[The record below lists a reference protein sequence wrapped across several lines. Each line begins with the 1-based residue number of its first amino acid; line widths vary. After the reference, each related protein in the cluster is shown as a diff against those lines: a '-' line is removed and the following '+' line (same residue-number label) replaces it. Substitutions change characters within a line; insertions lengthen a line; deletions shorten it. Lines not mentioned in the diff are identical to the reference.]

1 MLEYSASWTLTIVLL
16 VSVEIGIFY
25 VILDNISVRKRNGTF
40 IGIGLITLMVLG
52 IGINILN
59 VFPNIIVIVN
69 MAIVAIFYKINYEV
83 DIWNCIIT
91 IMICWFILSATES
104 ISMVIIAIVTSQSL
118 GNVLCENPY
127 KIIAVA
133 LSKFFLI
140 IIFIFYKNKTISVD
154 LEKQDF
160 NLIAVPI
167 LSNILCLFIIFKF
180 TFSITVKNSINNYMM
195 FVITVIIILSNVAII
210 GMMKRLI
217 KNNELKL
224 ENTLI
229 KQKTIMDH
237 ENYIKLQ
244 KSYRNLREL
253 QHDMKNHIICIK
265 ELYGDENKAYD
276 YIEKVNEEVEN
287 INIFNT
293 GNSIVD
299 IILSEKKRICIENN
313 IEFNTQIN
321 INKGIPIEAID
332 LSSIFSNA
340 LDNAIEACY
349 KIKDGDIKRYVDI
362 KNTYVG
368 NFLVIRVENSKIN
381 SIKMHNNKIVTD
393 KVDGFGHGFGISSI
407 RRCAEKYDGEV
418 VVDHTK
424 DKFILKIVIPI

>member
-1 MLEYSASWTLTIVLL
+1 MLEYSASWTLAIVLL

-25 VILDNISVRKRNGTF
+25 VVLDNISVRKRNGTF

-52 IGINILN
+52 IAINILN
-59 VFPNIIVIVN
+59 IFPNTIILVN

-224 ENTLI
+224 ENTII
-229 KQKTIMDH
+229 KQKTMMDH

-244 KSYRNLREL
+244 KSYGKLREL
-253 QHDMKNHIICIK
+253 QHDMKNHIVCIK

-287 INIFNT
+287 INVFNT
-293 GNSIVD
+293 GNSIID
-299 IILSEKKRICIENN
+299 IILSEKKRLCIENN

-321 INKGIPIEAID
+321 INKGIPIEVID

-340 LDNAIEACY
+340 LDNGIEACY
-349 KIKDGDIKRYVDI
+349 KIKDDNIKKYVDI

-368 NFLVIRVENSKIN
+368 NFLVIRVENSKVN
-381 SIKMHNNKIVTD
+381 NIKIHNDKIITD
-393 KVDGFGHGFGISSI
+393 KVDGLGHGFGISSI

-424 DKFILKIVIPI
+424 DKFILKIIIPI

>member
-1 MLEYSASWTLTIVLL
+1 MLEYSAPWTITIVLL

-59 VFPNIIVIVN
+59 IFPNTIVIVN
-69 MAIVAIFYKINYEV
+69 MVIVAIFYKINYEV
-83 DIWNCIIT
+83 DIWNCTIT

-104 ISMVIIAIVTSQSL
+104 ISMIIIAIVTSQNI
-118 GNVLCENPY
+118 GAVVYENPY
-127 KIIAVA
+127 KIITVA
-133 LSKFFLI
+133 LSKLFFI
-140 IIFIFYKNKTISVD
+140 IIFIIYKNKTISVG
-154 LEKQDF
+154 LKKQDF

-167 LSNILCLFIIFKF
+167 LSNMLCLFIIFKF
-180 TFSITVKNSINNYMM
+180 TFSITVKNSINNYMLL
-195 FVITVIIILSNVAII
+195 VITVIIILSNVAII

-229 KQKTIMDH
+229 KQKTMMDH

-253 QHDMKNHIICIK
+253 QHDMKNHIVCIK

-293 GNSIVD
+293 GNSIID
-299 IILSEKKRICIENN
+299 IILSEKKRICTENN

-321 INKGIPIEAID
+321 INKGIPIEVID

-349 KIKDGDIKRYVDI
+349 KIKDGNIKRYVDI

-368 NFLVIRVENSKIN
+368 NFLVIRVDNSKVN
-381 SIKMHNNKIVTD
+381 SIKIHNNKIVTD
-393 KVDGFGHGFGISSI
+393 KADGFEHGFGISSI

-418 VVDHTK
+418 VVDYTK
-424 DKFILKIVIPI
+424 DRFILKIVIPI

>member
-1 MLEYSASWTLTIVLL
+1 MLEYSAPWTITIVLL
-16 VSVEIGIFY
+16 VSIEIGIFY
-25 VILDNISVRKRNGTF
+25 MILDNISVRKRNGTF

-59 VFPNIIVIVN
+59 IFPNTIILINMIIVAV
-69 MAIVAIFYKINYEV
+69 FYKINYEV

-104 ISMVIIAIVTSQSL
+104 ISTIIIAIVTSQNI
-118 GNVLCENPY
+118 GTVLYENPY

-133 LSKFFLI
+133 LSKLFLI

-167 LSNILCLFIIFKF
+167 LSNMLCLFIIFKF
-180 TFSITVKNSINNYMM
+180 TFSITVKNSINNYMLL
-195 FVITVIIILSNVAII
+195 VITVIIILSNVAII

-229 KQKTIMDH
+229 KQKTMMDH

-253 QHDMKNHIICIK
+253 QHDMKNHIVCIK
-265 ELYGDENKAYD
+265 ELYGDENKAYA

-287 INIFNT
+287 INVFNT

-321 INKGIPIEAID
+321 INKGIPIEVID

-349 KIKDGDIKRYVDI
+349 KIKDGNIKRYVDI

-368 NFLVIRVENSKIN
+368 NFLVIRVDNSKVN
-381 SIKMHNNKIVTD
+381 SIKIHNNKIVTD
-393 KVDGFGHGFGISSI
+393 KADGFGHGFGISSI
-407 RRCAEKYDGEV
+407 RRCAEKYNGEV
-418 VVDHTK
+418 VVDYTK

>member
-1 MLEYSASWTLTIVLL
+1 MLEYSAPWTITIVLL

-59 VFPNIIVIVN
+59 IFPNTIILVN
-69 MAIVAIFYKINYEV
+69 MTIVAIFYKINYEV

-104 ISMVIIAIVTSQSL
+104 ISTIIIAIVTSQNI
-118 GNVLCENPY
+118 GTVLYENPY
-127 KIIAVA
+127 KIIAVS
-133 LSKFFLI
+133 LSKLFLI

-167 LSNILCLFIIFKF
+167 LSNMLCLFIIFKF
-180 TFSITVKNSINNYMM
+180 TFSITVKNSINNYMLL
-195 FVITVIIILSNVAII
+195 VITVIIILSNVAII

-229 KQKTIMDH
+229 KQKTMMDH

-253 QHDMKNHIICIK
+253 QHDMKNHIVCIK

-293 GNSIVD
+293 GNSIID

-321 INKGIPIEAID
+321 INKGIPIEVID

-349 KIKDGDIKRYVDI
+349 KIKDGNIKRYVDI
-362 KNTYVG
+362 KNMYVG
-368 NFLVIRVENSKIN
+368 NFLVIRVDNSKVN
-381 SIKMHNNKIVTD
+381 SIKIHNNKIVTD
-393 KVDGFGHGFGISSI
+393 KADGFGHGFGISSI

-424 DKFILKIVIPI
+424 DRFILKIVIPI

>member
-1 MLEYSASWTLTIVLL
+1 MLEYSAPWTITIVLL

-52 IGINILN
+52 IGVNILN
-59 VFPNIIVIVN
+59 IFPNTIILVN
-69 MAIVAIFYKINYEV
+69 MIIVAIFYKINYEV
-83 DIWNCIIT
+83 DIWNCIII
-91 IMICWFILSATES
+91 IMICWLILSATES
-104 ISMVIIAIVTSQSL
+104 ISTIIIAIVTSQNI
-118 GNVLCENPY
+118 GTVLYENPY

-133 LSKFFLI
+133 LSKLFLI

-167 LSNILCLFIIFKF
+167 LSNMLCLFIIFKF
-180 TFSITVKNSINNYMM
+180 TFSITVKNSINNYMLL
-195 FVITVIIILSNVAII
+195 VITVIIILSNVAII

-229 KQKTIMDH
+229 KQKTMMDH

-253 QHDMKNHIICIK
+253 QHDMKNHIVCIK
-265 ELYGDENKAYD
+265 ELYGDENKAYA

-287 INIFNT
+287 INVFNT
-293 GNSIVD
+293 GNSIID

-321 INKGIPIEAID
+321 INKGIPIEVID

-349 KIKDGDIKRYVDI
+349 KIKDGNIKRYVDI

-368 NFLVIRVENSKIN
+368 NFLVIRVDNSKVN
-381 SIKMHNNKIVTD
+381 SIKIHNNKIVTD

-424 DKFILKIVIPI
+424 DRFILKIVIPI

>member
-1 MLEYSASWTLTIVLL
+1 MLGYSASWTLAIVLL

-25 VILDNISVRKRNGTF
+25 VVLDNISVRKRNGTF

-52 IGINILN
+52 IAINILN
-59 VFPNIIVIVN
+59 IFPNTIILVN

-104 ISMVIIAIVTSQSL
+104 ISMVIIAIVTSQNI
-118 GNVLCENPY
+118 GTVLHENPY
-127 KIIAVA
+127 KIIAAA

-140 IIFIFYKNKTISVD
+140 ITFIFYKNKTISVD
-154 LEKQDF
+154 LQKQDF
-160 NLIAVPI
+160 NLIAIPI
-167 LSNILCLFIIFKF
+167 LSNMLCLFIIFKC
-180 TFSITVKNSINNYMM
+180 TFSITVTNSINNYMM
-195 FVITVIIILSNVAII
+195 LIITVIIILSNVAII

-224 ENTLI
+224 ENTII
-229 KQKTIMDH
+229 KQKTMMDH

-244 KSYRNLREL
+244 KSYGKLREL
-253 QHDMKNHIICIK
+253 QHDMKNHIVCIK

-287 INIFNT
+287 INVFNT
-293 GNSIVD
+293 GNSIID
-299 IILSEKKRICIENN
+299 IILSEKKRLCIENN

-321 INKGIPIEAID
+321 INKGIPIEVID

-340 LDNAIEACY
+340 LDNGIEACY
-349 KIKDGDIKRYVDI
+349 KIKDGNIKKYVDI

-368 NFLVIRVENSKIN
+368 NFLVIRVENSKVN
-381 SIKMHNNKIVTD
+381 NIKIHNNKIITD
-393 KVDGFGHGFGISSI
+393 KVDGLGHGFGISSI

-424 DKFILKIVIPI
+424 DKFILKIIIPI